1 MSANLL
7 RSASAVLAACVIAI
21 VAVALAP
28 LIFLPVVE
36 RVSPAY
42 LDAHLPLTVGVA
54 YVFGTVLVALL
65 AGAAVGWLAP
75 GRPAVHM
82 LSAAAVLEVVGLAAG
97 GTRTL
102 PHGWQILGFALQVT
116 LACAVA
122 TLTWSRA
129 HRDMPPTFS
138 RAI

>member
-1 MSANLL
+1 MLANPL
-7 RSASAVLAACVIAI
+7 RSAGAVLAACFIAI

-28 LIFLPVVE
+28 LIFLPLVE

-42 LDAHLPLTVGVA
+42 RETHASLIVGAA

-65 AGAAVGWLAP
+65 VGTAVGWLAP

-82 LSAAAVLEVVGLAAG
+82 LSAAAVMEVVGLAVG

-102 PHGWQILGFALQVT
+102 PHGWQILGLALQVT

-122 TLTWSRA
+122 ALTWSRV
-129 HRDMPPTFS
+129 HRDTPPTVS